1 MGNENEKN
9 KMIYP
14 NEAYEIIGAAMEVHN
29 TLGQGFLESVYQEAL
44 EIEMRKRNIPFT
56 SQSKIQI
63 LYKDVPMEH
72 YFVADF
78 VCYDKII
85 VELKSVSTIL
95 PEHEAQ
101 IINYLRATGF
111 KLGILLNFNE
121 ENLFFKRYPNIMAK
135 AKIRTNLQ
143 L

>member
-1 MGNENEKN
+1 MGTEKL
-9 KMIYP
+9 IYP
-14 NEAYEIIGAAMEVHN
+14 HEAYEIIGAAMEVHN
-29 TLGQGFLESVYQEAL
+29 TLGQGFLESVYQEAM
-44 EIEMRKRNIPFT
+44 EIEFSKRSIPFEP
-56 SQSKIQI
+56 QSKVQIQ
-63 LYKDVPMEH
+63 YKDVALEH

-85 VELKSVSTIL
+85 VELKSVSAIL

-121 ENLFFKRYPNIMAK
+121 ESLFYKRYPNITAQ
-135 AKIRTNLQ
+135 AKIRTYSQ
-143 L
+143 H

>member
-1 MGNENEKN
+1 MENEKD
-9 KMIYP
+9 KMIFP
-14 NEAYEIIGAAMEVHN
+14 HEAYEIIGAAMEVHN

-44 EIEMRKRNIPFT
+44 EIEMSKREIPFS
-56 SQSKIQI
+56 SQTKIQI
-63 LYKDVPMEH
+63 HYKDIPMEH

-85 VELKSVSTIL
+85 VELKSVSAIL

-121 ENLFFKRYPNIMAK
+121 ESLFFKRYPNLMAK
-135 AKIRTNLQ
+135 ANIRTNLQ

>member
-1 MGNENEKN
+1 MENEKD
-9 KMIYP
+9 KMIFP
-14 NEAYEIIGAAMEVHN
+14 HEAYEIIGAAMEVHN

-72 YFVADF
+72 YFEADF

-121 ENLFFKRYPNIMAK
+121 ESLFFKRYPNIMAK

>member
-1 MGNENEKN
+1 MENEKD
-9 KMIYP
+9 KMIFP
-14 NEAYEIIGAAMEVHN
+14 HEAYEIIGAAMEVHN

-44 EIEMRKRNIPFT
+44 EIEMSKREIPFS
-56 SQSKIQI
+56 SQTKIQI
-63 LYKDVPMEH
+63 HYKDIPMEH
-72 YFVADF
+72 YFVVDF

-85 VELKSVSTIL
+85 VELKSVSAIL

-121 ENLFFKRYPNIMAK
+121 ESLFFKRYPNIMAK
-135 AKIRTNLQ
+135 ANIRTNLQ

>member
-1 MGNENEKN
+1 MENEKD
-9 KMIYP
+9 KMIFP
-14 NEAYEIIGAAMEVHN
+14 HEAYEIIGAAMEVHN

-44 EIEMRKRNIPFT
+44 EIEMSKREIPFS
-56 SQSKIQI
+56 SQTKIQI
-63 LYKDVPMEH
+63 HYKYIPMEH

-85 VELKSVSTIL
+85 VELKSVSAIL

-121 ENLFFKRYPNIMAK
+121 ESLFFKRYPNIMAK
-135 AKIRTNLQ
+135 ANIRTNLQ

>member
-1 MGNENEKN
+1 
-9 KMIYP
+9 MIYP
-14 NEAYEIIGAAMEVHN
+14 HEAYEIIGAAMEVHN

-44 EIEMRKRNIPFT
+44 EIELSKRHIPFT
-56 SQSKIQI
+56 AQAKIQI
-63 LYKDVPMEH
+63 QYKDVPMEH
-72 YFVADF
+72 FYVADF

-121 ENLFFKRYPNIMAK
+121 ESLFFKRYPNIMAK
-135 AKIRTNLQ
+135 TNIRTNLQ
-143 L
+143 R

>member
-1 MGNENEKN
+1 MENEKD
-9 KMIYP
+9 KMIFP
-14 NEAYEIIGAAMEVHN
+14 DEAYEIIGAAMEVHN
-29 TLGQGFLESVYQEAL
+29 TLGQGFLESMYQEAL
-44 EIEMRKRNIPFT
+44 EIEMSKREIPFS
-56 SQSKIQI
+56 SQTKIQI
-63 LYKDVPMEH
+63 HYKDIPMEH

-85 VELKSVSTIL
+85 VELKSVSAIL

-121 ENLFFKRYPNIMAK
+121 ESLFFKRYPNIMAK
-135 AKIRTNLQ
+135 ANIRTNLQ

>member
-1 MGNENEKN
+1 MEKEQE

-14 NEAYEIIGAAMEVHN
+14 HEAYEIIGAAMDVHN

-44 EIEMRKRNIPFT
+44 EIEMNKRNIPFT
-56 SQSKIQI
+56 AQAKIQI
-63 LYKDVPMEH
+63 QYKDVPMEH
-72 YFVADF
+72 YFIADF

-121 ENLFFKRYPNIMAK
+121 ESLFFKRYPNIMAK
-135 AKIRTNLQ
+135 ANIRTNLQ
-143 L
+143 H

>member
-1 MGNENEKN
+1 
-9 KMIYP
+9 MIYP
-14 NEAYEIIGAAMEVHN
+14 HEAYEIIGAAMDVHN

-44 EIEMRKRNIPFT
+44 EIEMNKRNIPFT
-56 SQSKIQI
+56 AQAKIQI
-63 LYKDVPMEH
+63 QYKDVPMEH
-72 YFVADF
+72 YFIADF

-121 ENLFFKRYPNIMAK
+121 ESLFFKRYPNIMAK
-135 AKIRTNLQ
+135 ANIRTNLQ
-143 L
+143 H

>member
-1 MGNENEKN
+1 MENEKD
-9 KMIYP
+9 KMIFP
-14 NEAYEIIGAAMEVHN
+14 HEAYEIIGAAMEVHN

-85 VELKSVSTIL
+85 VELKSVSAVL

-121 ENLFFKRYPNIMAK
+121 ESLFFKRYPNIMEK
-135 AKIRTNLQ
+135 AKIRTNLH

>member
-1 MGNENEKN
+1 MENEKD

-14 NEAYEIIGAAMEVHN
+14 HEAYEIIGAAMEVHY
-29 TLGQGFLESVYQEAL
+29 TLGQGFLESVYQEAM

-121 ENLFFKRYPNIMAK
+121 ESLFFKRYPNIMEK
-135 AKIRTNLQ
+135 AKIRTNLH

>member
-1 MGNENEKN
+1 MEKEQER
-9 KMIYP
+9 MIYP
-14 NEAYEIIGAAMEVHN
+14 HEAYEIIGAAMEVHN

-44 EIEMRKRNIPFT
+44 EIEMSKRNIPFT
-56 SQSKIQI
+56 AQAKIQI
-63 LYKDVPMEH
+63 QYKDVPMEH
-72 YFVADF
+72 FYVADF

-85 VELKSVSTIL
+85 AELKSVSTIL

-121 ENLFFKRYPNIMAK
+121 ESLFFKRYPNITAK
-135 AKIRTNLQ
+135 ANIRTNLQ

>member
-1 MGNENEKN
+1 MEKEQA

-14 NEAYEIIGAAMEVHN
+14 HEAYEIIGAAMEVHR

-44 EIEMRKRNIPFT
+44 EIEMSKREIPFS
-56 SQSKIQI
+56 SQTKIQI
-63 LYKDVPMEH
+63 HYKDIPMEH

-85 VELKSVSTIL
+85 VELKSVSTVL

-121 ENLFFKRYPNIMAK
+121 ESLYYKRYPNITAQ
-135 AKIRTNLQ
+135 AKIRTNSQ

>member
-1 MGNENEKN
+1 MEKEQE

-14 NEAYEIIGAAMEVHN
+14 HEAYEIIGAAMEVHR

-44 EIEMRKRNIPFT
+44 EIEMSKREIPFS
-56 SQSKIQI
+56 SQTKIQI
-63 LYKDVPMEH
+63 HYKDIPMEH

-85 VELKSVSTIL
+85 VELKSVSTVL

-121 ENLFFKRYPNIMAK
+121 ESLYYKRYPNITAQ
-135 AKIRTNLQ
+135 AKIRTNSQ
-143 L
+143 R

>member
-1 MGNENEKN
+1 MENEKD

-14 NEAYEIIGAAMEVHN
+14 HEAYEIIGAAMEVHN
-29 TLGQGFLESVYQEAL
+29 TLGQGFLESVYQEAM

-72 YFVADF
+72 YFVADY

-121 ENLFFKRYPNIMAK
+121 ESLFFKRYPNIMEK
-135 AKIRTNLQ
+135 AKIRTNLH

>member
-1 MGNENEKN
+1 
-9 KMIYP
+9 MIYP
-14 NEAYEIIGAAMEVHN
+14 HEAYEIIGAAMDVHN
-29 TLGQGFLESVYQEAL
+29 TLGQGFLESVYQEVL
-44 EIEMRKRNIPFT
+44 EIEMNKRNIPFT
-56 SQSKIQI
+56 AQAKIQI
-63 LYKDVPMEH
+63 QYKDVPMEH
-72 YFVADF
+72 YFIADF

-121 ENLFFKRYPNIMAK
+121 ESLFFKRYPNVMAK
-135 AKIRTNLQ
+135 ANIRTNLQ
-143 L
+143 R

>member
-1 MGNENEKN
+1 MEKEQA

-14 NEAYEIIGAAMEVHN
+14 HEAYEIIGAAMEVHR

-44 EIEMRKRNIPFT
+44 EIEMSKREIPFS
-56 SQSKIQI
+56 SQTKIQI
-63 LYKDVPMEH
+63 HYKDIPMEH

-121 ENLFFKRYPNIMAK
+121 ESLYYKRYPNITAQ
-135 AKIRTNLQ
+135 AKIRTNSQ
-143 L
+143 R

>member
-1 MGNENEKN
+1 
-9 KMIYP
+9 MIFP
-14 NEAYEIIGAAMEVHN
+14 DEAYEIIGAAMEVHN
-29 TLGQGFLESVYQEAL
+29 TLGQGFLESMYQEAL
-44 EIEMRKRNIPFT
+44 EIEMSKREIPFS
-56 SQSKIQI
+56 SQTKIQI
-63 LYKDVPMEH
+63 HYKDIPMEH

-85 VELKSVSTIL
+85 VELKSVSAIL

-121 ENLFFKRYPNIMAK
+121 ESLFFKRYPNIMAK
-135 AKIRTNLQ
+135 ANIRTNLQ

>member
-1 MGNENEKN
+1 
-9 KMIYP
+9 
-14 NEAYEIIGAAMEVHN
+14 
-29 TLGQGFLESVYQEAL
+29 
-44 EIEMRKRNIPFT
+44 
-56 SQSKIQI
+56 
-63 LYKDVPMEH
+63 MEH

-121 ENLFFKRYPNIMAK
+121 ESLFFKRYPNIMEK
-135 AKIRTNLQ
+135 AKIRTNLH

>member
-1 MGNENEKN
+1 MENEKD
-9 KMIYP
+9 KMIFP
-14 NEAYEIIGAAMEVHN
+14 HEAYEIIGAAMEVHN

-85 VELKSVSTIL
+85 VELKSVSAIL

-121 ENLFFKRYPNIMAK
+121 ESLFFKRYPNIMAK
-135 AKIRTNLQ
+135 TKIRTNLQ